1 MVFSSVDIGID
12 LGTANILVYIK
23 GKGIVLKEPSVVAI
37 DKEKN
42 KILAVGEEARQM
54 IGRTPGNIVAIRPLK
69 EGVIANYTIT
79 QKMLEYVVNKVAGK
93 SFFSKPRIMVC
104 IPTGVTSVEKRAV
117 LEATIQAGASKTYLV
132 EEPLAAALGAGLDIA
147 AASGSMVVDIGGGTT
162 DIAVLSLGGVVVD
175 ASLRIGGDTLDEAII
190 RYVKRKHNV
199 LIGERTAE
207 EIKIN
212 VATVHADGK
221 QVETEVR
228 GRDLVTGL
236 PTTITVTSEDGRKAL
251 RESIASLVASV
262 KSVLE
267 KCPPELSADIVDKG
281 IYLTGGGALLDGIDK
296 VLKDETGIDTYVAE
310 QALDCVAL
318 GTGKALADLSRLRP
332 GAVVGNGSI

>member
-318 GTGKALADLSRLRP
+318 GTGKALAELSKLRP